1 MQALVEQLIIG
12 LSIGATYALIALG
25 YTMVYGVLKLINFA
39 HGEVYMV
46 GGISAYYLALLM
58 IRQDAPPWVRMAVV
72 LLGAMI
78 VCAALGFCIEFFAY
92 RPLRARPR
100 LVVLITAIGVSL
112 LLQNLA
118 QDPNV
123 FGPTPRT
130 LPRLIETR
138 TVISFHIGNTPSPIT
153 ITNLD
158 LFSLGGSVVVMLLL
172 LWIVMGTRTGLAL
185 RAVSYRVDT
194 AALMGI
200 NTNRIISF
208 TFMLGS
214 ALAAVAGVMDAIR
227 YDVKPLMGLMPGLK
241 AFVAAVLGGIG
252 SIPGAL
258 LGGLLLGVIETIAK
272 TRLPSE
278 YKGYADG
285 VAFLVLILILLLKP
299 SGLLGRATAE
309 KV

>member
-1 MQALVEQLIIG
+1 MFV
-12 LSIGATYALIALG
+12 
-25 YTMVYGVLKLINFA
+25 GVLHCF
-39 HGEVYMV
+39 
-46 GGISAYYLALLM
+46 
-58 IRQDAPPWVRMAVV
+58 RQESTER
-72 LLGAMI
+72 
-78 VCAALGFCIEFFAY
+78 
-92 RPLRARPR
+92 
-100 LVVLITAIGVSL
+100 
-112 LLQNLA
+112 
-118 QDPNV
+118 
-123 FGPTPRT
+123 RT

-138 TVISFHIGNTPSPIT
+138 TVISFHVGNTPSPIS

-158 LFSLGGSVVVMLLL
+158 LLSLGGSVAVMLLL
-172 LWIVMGTRTGLAL
+172 LWIVMGTRAGLAL

-194 AALMGI
+194 AALMGV

-241 AFVAAVLGGIG
+241 AFIAAVLGGIG

-299 SGLLGRATAE
+299 SGLLGRSTAE